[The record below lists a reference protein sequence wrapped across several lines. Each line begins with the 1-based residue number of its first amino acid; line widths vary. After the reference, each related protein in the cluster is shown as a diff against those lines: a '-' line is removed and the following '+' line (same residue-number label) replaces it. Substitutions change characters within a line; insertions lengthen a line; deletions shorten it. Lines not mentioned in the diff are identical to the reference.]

1 MTMKALI
8 HIDESEKIQLA
19 INNIKNLQKE
29 PLISEV
35 VCVINGDAVT
45 QLVNLKIDSFNYI
58 KVFVCQNSLNA
69 YQIDSEQIDHNY
81 IIVSSGVVHIVKLQE
96 DNYRYIK
103 P

>member
-1 MTMKALI
+1 MKALI
-8 HIDESEKIQLA
+8 HIDEREKIQLA

-45 QLVNLKIDSFNYI
+45 RLVNIKIDSFNYI
-58 KVFVCQNSLNA
+58 EVFVCQNSLNA
-69 YQIDSEQIDHNY
+69 HQIESEQIDHNY
-81 IIVSSGVVHIVKLQE
+81 TIVSSGVVHIVKLQE

>member
-1 MTMKALI
+1 MKALI

-19 INNIKNLQKE
+19 INNIKNLQKDS
-29 PLISEV
+29 LISEV

-58 KVFVCQNSLNA
+58 KVFVCQNSLSA
-69 YQIDSEQIDHNY
+69 HQIDSEQIDHNY
-81 IIVSSGVVHIVKLQE
+81 TIVASGVVHIVKLQE